1 MATVN
6 RTIGADPNM
15 VYESNKSSNGRTS
28 SDRLRQFES
37 EEKVFRKLR
46 EESYKMMEQSEQ
58 RLYKIR
64 LGHETELIKLRNGA
78 DSEEYKNALKLYN
91 AQKKYLNDLQKT
103 RTKDQKEL
111 DKATSNAMDEVER
124 RVKSISSGFKDIVN
138 SVVSSMQK
146 AYGSFSLSGASD
158 NVANQIADFR
168 KEFSAYAVNNMNLDS
183 MKDAFSSAIGNI
195 NSQLGTNYTAADAI
209 NAVKGLAGT
218 ASGLTS
224 LRGMSQQQLQQL
236 IQMNLTG
243 QLTGSNAL
251 TQQTSTYLRMGARG
265 SQLFQ
270 NLAGN
275 IAYQQQVN
283 PYFDMNT
290 LNDLLGNQTVTRN
303 LITGRMSP
311 ESLVSGLS
319 SASMLGV
326 SKQYGSYET
335 GDLSTSVLQQGGSS
349 SLFNQMALAAGLN
362 VLNPESMS
370 GTDVANILAST
381 TRSARSIAGDYNPV
395 ASMLGLSDAVYSADL
410 SDLTAGSGDYLKSIS
425 DYQGKAYQA
434 LQEQGRAQA
443 DSYTKAEKAQRDTE
457 NLLFDVLPIQSDG
470 LEISTMILS
479 GVNEIVKLL
488 NIGNITNI
496 VSSGTKSALE
506 SALGGTGSKI
516 ASSWLGTSMSRVG
529 SFALKA
535 SPWIAAIGMDVAL
548 GVKLSKERQEIDKRI
563 EQEAKSAQAQGYE
576 QGKTGYDAI
585 VGGTATSKYNQSII
599 HGQRTKASQTFIS
612 SLTPE
617 QMAQIAADPKSF
629 LSSDVYKGAV
639 GTSHDIAAE
648 RESKSNSISSLT
660 DAIKNVFSAFGAG
673 NATGIDNVTADG
685 YLAKLHKGE
694 MVLPGPQANFI
705 RSMFGLETKPI
716 SGVYSDP
723 GYRTNVMG
731 IPEYASG
738 TNEQVAGSSIGDYV
752 GGGAKRDSVNSLLLG
767 RLVAF
772 AKAMGKK
779 ITVVSGYRSSSYQ
792 AQLYKNAKNKSYV
805 AKPGNSMHMSGL
817 AADID
822 NASSGAPDSVSWFR
836 SMPDDSKLYPFK
848 LWRPLLHS
856 KSAREAWHVEAFETG
871 YPNLRNKSEEYT
883 ARYLEKKYGKGNGSA
898 SEYSG
903 GSITMDEASDGT
915 TSDRETGQGGMFD
928 YLQEYSDDPT
938 VANLLAMYGGNYS
951 SESSGTVSGGSYDNL
966 PDNSAYESNKFKPIL
981 EKYGSQYG
989 INPRL
994 LYGMMMTESSGN
1006 PDANKNKNRQYK
1018 GLMQIN
1024 QAKVDSIVGQ
1034 GSNIYDPD
1042 VNIHAGAAYLA
1053 STIAKTG
1060 RTSLG
1065 IAGYNTGPGLKV
1077 YKTAKQKLDSG
1088 AGWDSVSGLLN
1099 NHRYVEKAYN
1109 YAGVPMTPQYLA
1121 DGGIVTEPTLAM
1133 VGEGRPGESR
1143 KNEAVI
1149 PLDDSGSILSD
1160 TLGLTDFQDVFTSTM
1175 NFNLNSL
1182 LSKMDQIIASVVV
1195 LQNAVF
1201 SGSSAMDIRNNS
1213 LASFN
1218 YR

>member
-15 VYESNKSSNGRTS
+15 VYESNNSSNRRTS

-37 EEKVFRKLR
+37 EEKIFRKLR
-46 EESYKMMEQSEQ
+46 EESYKMIEQSEQ

-91 AQKKYLNDLQKT
+91 AQKKYLNELQKT
-103 RTKDQKEL
+103 RKKDQKDL
-111 DKATSNAMDEVER
+111 NDETTKMTKEVDR
-124 RVKSISSGFKDIVN
+124 RIREIGSGFKNVVSD
-138 SVVSSMQK
+138 VVSSMQK

-195 NSQLGTNYTAADAI
+195 NSQLGTNYTAADAM

-251 TQQTSTYLRMGARG
+251 TQQTSTYLRMGPAG
-265 SQLFQ
+265 AQLFQ

-319 SASMLGV
+319 AASMLGV

-362 VLNPESMS
+362 VLSPESMS

-410 SDLTAGSGDYLKSIS
+410 SDLTAGGGDYLKSIS
-425 DYQGKAYQA
+425 DYQGRTYQA
-434 LQEQGRAQA
+434 LQEQGKAQA
-443 DSYTKAEKAQRDTE
+443 DSYTRAEKAQRDTE

-496 VSSGTKSALE
+496 VSSGTRSALE
-506 SALGGTGSKI
+506 SALGGAGSKV
-516 ASSWLGTSMSRVG
+516 ASSWLGTAMSRVG

-585 VGGTATSKYNQSII
+585 VDGNATSKYNQSII

-612 SLTPE
+612 GLTPE
-617 QMAQIAADPKSF
+617 QMEQIAADPKSF
-629 LSSDVYKGAV
+629 LSSNAYRGAI
-639 GTSHDIAAE
+639 GTLHDITAE
-648 RESKSNSISSLT
+648 GL
-660 DAIKNVFSAFGAG
+660 G
-673 NATGIDNVTADG
+673 NATGIDNVTTDG

-694 MVLPGPQANFI
+694 MVLPGPQANFV

-723 GYRTNVMG
+723 GYKTNVMG

-779 ITVVSGYRSSSYQ
+779 INVVSGYRSSGYQ

-1099 NHRYVEKAYN
+1099 NHRYVEKTYN